1 MLCPLIALTQKK
13 NLSVTDPVSRIL
25 DVLLRDTT
33 PYVFQ
38 QTLYDE
44 SKRTP
49 NSGHRRRLS
58 QCTRGFSMFQVY
70 IDHFEIVREEKG
82 LKKKI
87 RMGHY
92 LTISAFFIESI
103 WINKIK
109 FHSNH
114 MFMANH
120 SLQLFSISY
129 MSFIIF

>member
-1 MLCPLIALTQKK
+1 MSKVAPSLLNTSRVARDENKMLTLRLKHSHILTFVVSFNCTYTKK

-70 IDHFEIVREEKG
+70 IDHFEIVHEEKG
-82 LKKKI
+82 LKKNTN
-87 RMGHY
+87 GT
-92 LTISAFFIESI
+92 LFNNIS
-103 WINKIK
+103 
-109 FHSNH
+109 
-114 MFMANH
+114 
-120 SLQLFSISY
+120 
-129 MSFIIF
+129 IFY